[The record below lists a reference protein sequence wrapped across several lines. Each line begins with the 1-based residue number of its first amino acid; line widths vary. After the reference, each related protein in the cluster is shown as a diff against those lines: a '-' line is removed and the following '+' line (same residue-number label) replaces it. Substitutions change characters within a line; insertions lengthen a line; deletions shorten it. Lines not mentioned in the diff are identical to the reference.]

1 MRNQKSKTIV
11 ISQIENNLKEIL
23 GDDSDLNIYV
33 IDANEFN
40 TNFNLEVRI
49 KKFCKV
55 KIVVSVLNNKKNS
68 KNFNVNIIHEDDSSN
83 SEFYYYTVC
92 SDESKSFCAV
102 QTQINKNG
110 YATET
115 KQIIKGIML
124 SDMCRIHGEP
134 KLIIDNNEV
143 KAKHALAIGQMSKEN
158 LYYLMSK
165 GISEKMA
172 KKLIIL
178 GFFNE
183 VLVNIDD
190 AEQRDNLKQTI
201 EEKLNV

>member
-1 MRNQKSKTIV
+1 MRNQKSKTII
-11 ISQIENNLKEIL
+11 ISELVNNLSESL
-23 GDDSDLNIYV
+23 SDNSDFNLYV
-33 IDANEFN
+33 IDVNEFN
-40 TNFNLEVRI
+40 TTFNLEVKI
-49 KKFCKV
+49 KKFCNL
-55 KIVVSVLNNKKNS
+55 KIVVSVLNNQKNL

-92 SDESKSFCAV
+92 SDESRSFCTV

-124 SDMCRIHGEP
+124 SDKCRIHGEP

-143 KAKHALAIGQMSKEN
+143 KAKHALAIGQMNKEN

-172 KKLIIL
+172 KRLIVV

-190 AEQRDNLKQTI
+190 ESQREDLKQRI